1 MDNSSTISSSSG
13 NYIDAMSL
21 NNNMSA
27 TAQQPLISTPR
38 ATQKN
43 IVRVIDKDMTQQFRG
58 RSKSVGQGRIRWFEN
73 RKSQLLGFCLT
84 MAFLGVS
91 VAMYNYRW
99 TGLIAGSVNTIICGS
114 AVVITYC
121 RKKQWHQH
129 PNPIVHNR
137 SVLSIFMAICL
148 LLNVLVDFN
157 PSGSNTDCQRLAGI
171 TEFFFF
177 TGEAWGLVMACD
189 LFFSLT
195 SPFTSYK
202 RLMKFYHLWVWL
214 GGITMGVITYAV
226 QGAGGFFTVDGQS
239 MTYNSDT
246 DTVIEMALDFDL
258 RLCASGAVCVCM
270 VSLLTV
276 FTSIFGCIGYSTNLF
291 RLIFSV
297 LTLAWHRLYLRGVPK
312 TYNIRLRVLNYI
324 SFFTGAYVFYWLL
337 LLLLYMCAYFLSTKS
352 DTSNSKAVA
361 QVLRQLVIFLISSKG
376 YLDYVIWFAVNNI
389 ERKGGNGHDE
399 SADVDV
405 DLSPQV
411 NTALRSE
418 ILYYTTSGI
427 KESVRA
433 VTDELISIPISGESE
448 AGKSIKFWSFCPA
461 SFRNI
466 RLTFGISD
474 ADYIQMFGAT
484 TKERFSEGR
493 SGAFMFYTSDE
504 SLIVKTMSP
513 EECAFLRK
521 IAPNYEAYMS
531 SNPDTLLTRFYG
543 CHSVSLYGKMYYF
556 VVMGNL
562 FADTD
567 VVHHRY
573 DIKGSWVD
581 RNAKVPSPG
590 DKTACRYCNASYTFG
605 STKNQECGDGMNFH
619 EPDIVLKD
627 NDLMT
632 KIRIDPATAHRIYD
646 QIHKDSDFLCSQG
659 IMDYSLLMG
668 IQSSEY
674 FVDTSQL
681 PQARRDL
688 LFTQPAT
695 SVAGPSLYHF
705 GIIDF
710 LQQWYVIIL
719 SVFFLVW
726 YQFDNLLMFFC
737 RYRTLEKKMERFY
750 KTFVK
755 RKDPEGVSALPPKPY
770 KFRFQQKMS
779 RIFALSTHTRA
790 ENDTAFNHN
799 YPALIDVLDQGNFDT
814 QRHHNTFVN
823 NSVVDQWSDQRPVFN
838 PDLQQDIRAVSGLVL
853 ANQDIPHS
861 SQFPLTTKVPT
872 ALNMVKV
879 RLHLSYYASIQHTG
893 ILFVAERAHPV
904 DGLGLSL
911 RCCQQLAQGTDG
923 PPCDAGQHRAGA
935 AHVRRS
941 CRRRVKWPNVLLE
954 MSYARCLSE
963 YDSLYRIILEVDT
976 PSISNRVLMR
986 VRHFVLPYSFY
997 CADEPYLFCTDQGID
1012 NEVPMAELTISQVGV
1027 RFGSRAV
1034 LALFPQLDG
1043 ILRATLNVLFLLLSI
1058 LLPVHVPVVLLF
1070 DHGDKCRVPSQYV
1083 CHRFDIKPFNS
1094 SYSDKSKLLLVKTF
1108 SEACHFPFVKAP
1120 LTSVE
1125 AVADHGG
1132 KPGEGEHAWTGAGET
1147 LGRFVLCLGYFTQ
1160 RKLRRELTVQYSR
1173 NGIWVN
1179 ADRVG
1184 KGASVTL
1191 GNGYTIHFTKPGTT
1205 PADESFEAT
1214 QLDVPLELPAAP
1226 PSPSEKKRK
1235 REDEEPAAVTVAKQE
1250 LERKLKATESQLKAT
1265 QSKLKSAKAQ
1275 TETLREELEQNVRL
1289 KVDKLA
1295 QENLNLMSKLE
1306 IKETMK
1312 KSMEAAS
1319 KENQSLK
1326 EELVAKDKAMGLKI
1340 KEAVKKSIEADKE
1353 KKTQEMATK
1362 LKEATK
1368 KYQQKVEAEHFEQR
1382 REMSE
1387 KMAAYANENEKLQTT
1402 LSTKEEELTECED
1415 KIARLR
1421 KKVGTLEETTSNL
1434 TEQEKQ
1440 MEEYEEKIT
1449 VLEENIKTL
1458 TAKEKKLAE
1467 CEEKVAELEEKIN
1480 ASKDENSEILGL
1492 LAAAEEKVIAAENEA
1507 TEATIAAAAAKVDAT
1522 ERQELRDSIKSLRS
1536 ELETIAPDDDAEAL
1550 RSRLAAA
1557 LNLMNQVQALSL
1569 QGVSLITGT
1578 NNPELGDLHLL
1589 SVASAHTSTAVPNS
1603 PSSSPTEE
1611 AQQNDEDDPQDLPV
1625 NPEVIAARKLAAK
1638 EVPSKKDQIEDAVNG
1653 AAEPKSSPLQLKRE
1667 KKRAFKQAAPLSA
1680 AIEAN
1685 AASAIAAMALA
1696 NSSGKSSPSDAST
1709 AAVKCDG
1716 EGDWEM
1722 LDLALPDRDCKC
1734 FCRSFEAPK
1743 MVISTNQR
1751 CRACFCHIFIQQ
1763 TAAWCGDCRSNRD
1776 SPLNP
1781 NKFVMLRTAFRLR
1794 SALPAQRRVA
1804 ACVSR
1809 SFSSYP
1815 HHEVI
1820 GLPCTSQKPEM
1831 SDLYFID
1838 TTII

>member
-1 MDNSSTISSSSG
+1 MSRSHSTETPYRRSQSVTSHSQQHRGTPVLEEQNYMNAFSPPPNGVYVMETPLEHNGDTAPDGRRSMRQLPPVDQNGSFRQRNGTRGTSGGFVTMDNSSTISSSSG

-246 DTVIEMALDFDL
+246 DTVIGFCL
-258 RLCASGAVCVCM
+258 ASSRICCDSGETCPDDVEKCSTTASFLNAQKWPWILIYAFVLLVLFVSVC
-270 VSLLTV
+270 
-276 FTSIFGCIGYSTNLF
+276 
-291 RLIFSV
+291 V

-710 LQQWYVIIL
+710 LQQW
-719 SVFFLVW
+719 
-726 YQFDNLLMFFC
+726 
-737 RYRTLEKKMERFY
+737 TLEKKMERFY

-838 PDLQQDIRAVSGLVL
+838 PDLQQDIRAV
-853 ANQDIPHS
+853 
-861 SQFPLTTKVPT
+861 
-872 ALNMVKV
+872 
-879 RLHLSYYASIQHTG
+879 
-893 ILFVAERAHPV
+893 
-904 DGLGLSL
+904 
-911 RCCQQLAQGTDG
+911 
-923 PPCDAGQHRAGA
+923 
-935 AHVRRS
+935 
-941 CRRRVKWPNVLLE
+941 
-954 MSYARCLSE
+954 
-963 YDSLYRIILEVDT
+963 
-976 PSISNRVLMR
+976 
-986 VRHFVLPYSFY
+986 
-997 CADEPYLFCTDQGID
+997 
-1012 NEVPMAELTISQVGV
+1012 
-1027 RFGSRAV
+1027 
-1034 LALFPQLDG
+1034 
-1043 ILRATLNVLFLLLSI
+1043 
-1058 LLPVHVPVVLLF
+1058 
-1070 DHGDKCRVPSQYV
+1070 
-1083 CHRFDIKPFNS
+1083 
-1094 SYSDKSKLLLVKTF
+1094 
-1108 SEACHFPFVKAP
+1108 
-1120 LTSVE
+1120 
-1125 AVADHGG
+1125 
-1132 KPGEGEHAWTGAGET
+1132 
-1147 LGRFVLCLGYFTQ
+1147 
-1160 RKLRRELTVQYSR
+1160 
-1173 NGIWVN
+1173 
-1179 ADRVG
+1179 
-1184 KGASVTL
+1184 
-1191 GNGYTIHFTKPGTT
+1191 
-1205 PADESFEAT
+1205 
-1214 QLDVPLELPAAP
+1214 
-1226 PSPSEKKRK
+1226 
-1235 REDEEPAAVTVAKQE
+1235 
-1250 LERKLKATESQLKAT
+1250 
-1265 QSKLKSAKAQ
+1265 
-1275 TETLREELEQNVRL
+1275 
-1289 KVDKLA
+1289 
-1295 QENLNLMSKLE
+1295 
-1306 IKETMK
+1306 
-1312 KSMEAAS
+1312 
-1319 KENQSLK
+1319 
-1326 EELVAKDKAMGLKI
+1326 
-1340 KEAVKKSIEADKE
+1340 
-1353 KKTQEMATK
+1353 
-1362 LKEATK
+1362 
-1368 KYQQKVEAEHFEQR
+1368 
-1382 REMSE
+1382 
-1387 KMAAYANENEKLQTT
+1387 
-1402 LSTKEEELTECED
+1402 
-1415 KIARLR
+1415 
-1421 KKVGTLEETTSNL
+1421 
-1434 TEQEKQ
+1434 
-1440 MEEYEEKIT
+1440 
-1449 VLEENIKTL
+1449 
-1458 TAKEKKLAE
+1458 
-1467 CEEKVAELEEKIN
+1467 
-1480 ASKDENSEILGL
+1480 
-1492 LAAAEEKVIAAENEA
+1492 
-1507 TEATIAAAAAKVDAT
+1507 
-1522 ERQELRDSIKSLRS
+1522 
-1536 ELETIAPDDDAEAL
+1536 
-1550 RSRLAAA
+1550 
-1557 LNLMNQVQALSL
+1557 
-1569 QGVSLITGT
+1569 
-1578 NNPELGDLHLL
+1578 
-1589 SVASAHTSTAVPNS
+1589 
-1603 PSSSPTEE
+1603 
-1611 AQQNDEDDPQDLPV
+1611 
-1625 NPEVIAARKLAAK
+1625 
-1638 EVPSKKDQIEDAVNG
+1638 
-1653 AAEPKSSPLQLKRE
+1653 
-1667 KKRAFKQAAPLSA
+1667 
-1680 AIEAN
+1680 
-1685 AASAIAAMALA
+1685 
-1696 NSSGKSSPSDAST
+1696 
-1709 AAVKCDG
+1709 
-1716 EGDWEM
+1716 
-1722 LDLALPDRDCKC
+1722 
-1734 FCRSFEAPK
+1734 
-1743 MVISTNQR
+1743 
-1751 CRACFCHIFIQQ
+1751 
-1763 TAAWCGDCRSNRD
+1763 
-1776 SPLNP
+1776 
-1781 NKFVMLRTAFRLR
+1781 
-1794 SALPAQRRVA
+1794 
-1804 ACVSR
+1804 
-1809 SFSSYP
+1809 
-1815 HHEVI
+1815 
-1820 GLPCTSQKPEM
+1820 
-1831 SDLYFID
+1831 
-1838 TTII
+1838 

>member
-1 MDNSSTISSSSG
+1 MSRSYSTETPYRRSQSVTSHSQQHRGTPVLEEQSYMNAFSPPPNSVYVMETQQEHSGDAAPDGRRSTRQLPPVDQNGSFRLRHGTRGMSGASSGFVTMDNSSTISSSSG

-148 LLNVLVDFN
+148 LLNVLVDFD

-246 DTVIEMALDFDL
+246 DTVIGFCL
-258 RLCASGAVCVCM
+258 ASSRICCDSGETCPDDVEKCSTTASFLNAQKWPWILIYAFVLLVLFVSVC
-270 VSLLTV
+270 
-276 FTSIFGCIGYSTNLF
+276 
-291 RLIFSV
+291 V

-389 ERKGGNGHDE
+389 ERKGGNGREE

-466 RLTFGISD
+466 RLTFGIGD

-521 IAPNYEAYMS
+521 IAPNYEAYMT

-681 PQARRDL
+681 QARRGV

-710 LQQWYVIIL
+710 LQQWYDVGEEDGAL
-719 SVFFLVW
+719 LQTFF
-726 YQFDNLLMFFC
+726 
-737 RYRTLEKKMERFY
+737 
-750 KTFVK
+750 K
-755 RKDPEGVSALPPKPY
+755 RKDPEASLRLPPKPY

-790 ENDTAFNHN
+790 ENDTAFNPQLPSADRCARPGQFR
-799 YPALIDVLDQGNFDT
+799 YPTPQHV
-814 QRHHNTFVN
+814 R
-823 NSVVDQWSDQRPVFN
+823 
-838 PDLQQDIRAVSGLVL
+838 QQLGGGPATGFQPGSATGHPRGV
-853 ANQDIPHS
+853 DIP
-861 SQFPLTTKVPT
+861 
-872 ALNMVKV
+872 
-879 RLHLSYYASIQHTG
+879 
-893 ILFVAERAHPV
+893 
-904 DGLGLSL
+904 
-911 RCCQQLAQGTDG
+911 
-923 PPCDAGQHRAGA
+923 
-935 AHVRRS
+935 
-941 CRRRVKWPNVLLE
+941 
-954 MSYARCLSE
+954 
-963 YDSLYRIILEVDT
+963 
-976 PSISNRVLMR
+976 
-986 VRHFVLPYSFY
+986 
-997 CADEPYLFCTDQGID
+997 
-1012 NEVPMAELTISQVGV
+1012 
-1027 RFGSRAV
+1027 
-1034 LALFPQLDG
+1034 
-1043 ILRATLNVLFLLLSI
+1043 
-1058 LLPVHVPVVLLF
+1058 
-1070 DHGDKCRVPSQYV
+1070 
-1083 CHRFDIKPFNS
+1083 
-1094 SYSDKSKLLLVKTF
+1094 
-1108 SEACHFPFVKAP
+1108 KA
-1120 LTSVE
+1120 
-1125 AVADHGG
+1125 
-1132 KPGEGEHAWTGAGET
+1132 
-1147 LGRFVLCLGYFTQ
+1147 
-1160 RKLRRELTVQYSR
+1160 
-1173 NGIWVN
+1173 
-1179 ADRVG
+1179 
-1184 KGASVTL
+1184 
-1191 GNGYTIHFTKPGTT
+1191 
-1205 PADESFEAT
+1205 
-1214 QLDVPLELPAAP
+1214 
-1226 PSPSEKKRK
+1226 
-1235 REDEEPAAVTVAKQE
+1235 
-1250 LERKLKATESQLKAT
+1250 
-1265 QSKLKSAKAQ
+1265 
-1275 TETLREELEQNVRL
+1275 
-1289 KVDKLA
+1289 
-1295 QENLNLMSKLE
+1295 
-1306 IKETMK
+1306 
-1312 KSMEAAS
+1312 
-1319 KENQSLK
+1319 
-1326 EELVAKDKAMGLKI
+1326 
-1340 KEAVKKSIEADKE
+1340 
-1353 KKTQEMATK
+1353 
-1362 LKEATK
+1362 
-1368 KYQQKVEAEHFEQR
+1368 
-1382 REMSE
+1382 
-1387 KMAAYANENEKLQTT
+1387 
-1402 LSTKEEELTECED
+1402 
-1415 KIARLR
+1415 
-1421 KKVGTLEETTSNL
+1421 
-1434 TEQEKQ
+1434 
-1440 MEEYEEKIT
+1440 
-1449 VLEENIKTL
+1449 
-1458 TAKEKKLAE
+1458 
-1467 CEEKVAELEEKIN
+1467 
-1480 ASKDENSEILGL
+1480 
-1492 LAAAEEKVIAAENEA
+1492 
-1507 TEATIAAAAAKVDAT
+1507 
-1522 ERQELRDSIKSLRS
+1522 
-1536 ELETIAPDDDAEAL
+1536 
-1550 RSRLAAA
+1550 
-1557 LNLMNQVQALSL
+1557 
-1569 QGVSLITGT
+1569 
-1578 NNPELGDLHLL
+1578 
-1589 SVASAHTSTAVPNS
+1589 
-1603 PSSSPTEE
+1603 
-1611 AQQNDEDDPQDLPV
+1611 
-1625 NPEVIAARKLAAK
+1625 
-1638 EVPSKKDQIEDAVNG
+1638 
-1653 AAEPKSSPLQLKRE
+1653 
-1667 KKRAFKQAAPLSA
+1667 
-1680 AIEAN
+1680 
-1685 AASAIAAMALA
+1685 
-1696 NSSGKSSPSDAST
+1696 
-1709 AAVKCDG
+1709 
-1716 EGDWEM
+1716 
-1722 LDLALPDRDCKC
+1722 
-1734 FCRSFEAPK
+1734 
-1743 MVISTNQR
+1743 
-1751 CRACFCHIFIQQ
+1751 
-1763 TAAWCGDCRSNRD
+1763 
-1776 SPLNP
+1776 
-1781 NKFVMLRTAFRLR
+1781 
-1794 SALPAQRRVA
+1794 
-1804 ACVSR
+1804 
-1809 SFSSYP
+1809 
-1815 HHEVI
+1815 
-1820 GLPCTSQKPEM
+1820 
-1831 SDLYFID
+1831 
-1838 TTII
+1838 

>member
-1 MDNSSTISSSSG
+1 MARSHSSETPYRRSQSVTSHSQQHRGTPVLEDQNYMSAFSPSNNGVYVMETPQQRDGDSAPDGRRSLRQLPPVDQNGSFRQRHGVTRDAPGGFVTMDNNSTISSSSG

-38 ATQKN
+38 VTQKN

-58 RSKSVGQGRIRWFEN
+58 RSKSAGQGRIRWFEN

-99 TGLIAGSVNTIICGS
+99 TGLIAGSVNTIICGC

-137 SVLSIFMAICL
+137 SVLSIFMAVCL
-148 LLNVLVDFN
+148 LLNVLVDFD

-214 GGITMGVITYAV
+214 GGISVGVITYAV

-239 MTYNSDT
+239 MTYDSDT
-246 DTVIEMALDFDL
+246 DTVIGFCL
-258 RLCASGAVCVCM
+258 ASSRICCDTGETCPDSVTKCSSTSSFLNAQKWPWILIYSFVLLVLFVSVC
-270 VSLLTV
+270 
-276 FTSIFGCIGYSTNLF
+276 
-291 RLIFSV
+291 V

-361 QVLRQLVIFLISSKG
+361 QVLRQLVIFLIASRG

-389 ERKGGNGHDE
+389 ERKGGNGE

-433 VTDELISIPISGESE
+433 VTDELISIPISGENE

-521 IAPNYEAYMS
+521 IAPNYEAYMT
-531 SNPDTLLTRFYG
+531 SNPDSLLTRFYG

-632 KIRIDPATAHRIYD
+632 KIRIDPGTAHRIYD

-681 PQARRDL
+681 PQARREL

-710 LQQWYVIIL
+710 LQQWT
-719 SVFFLVW
+719 
-726 YQFDNLLMFFC
+726 M
-737 RYRTLEKKMERFY
+737 EKKMERFY
-750 KTFVK
+750 KTFFK

-779 RIFALSTHTRA
+779 RIFALTTHTRA
-790 ENDTAFNHN
+790 ENDTAFHHN
-799 YPALIDVLDQGNFDT
+799 YPALIDVLDQGNFDA
-814 QRHHNTFVN
+814 QRHNTFVN
-823 NSVVDQWSDQRPVFN
+823 NSVVDQRPVFD
-838 PDLQQDIRAVSGLVL
+838 PDQQQDIR
-853 ANQDIPHS
+853 
-861 SQFPLTTKVPT
+861 
-872 ALNMVKV
+872 
-879 RLHLSYYASIQHTG
+879 
-893 ILFVAERAHPV
+893 
-904 DGLGLSL
+904 
-911 RCCQQLAQGTDG
+911 
-923 PPCDAGQHRAGA
+923 
-935 AHVRRS
+935 
-941 CRRRVKWPNVLLE
+941 
-954 MSYARCLSE
+954 
-963 YDSLYRIILEVDT
+963 
-976 PSISNRVLMR
+976 
-986 VRHFVLPYSFY
+986 
-997 CADEPYLFCTDQGID
+997 
-1012 NEVPMAELTISQVGV
+1012 
-1027 RFGSRAV
+1027 
-1034 LALFPQLDG
+1034 
-1043 ILRATLNVLFLLLSI
+1043 
-1058 LLPVHVPVVLLF
+1058 VV
-1070 DHGDKCRVPSQYV
+1070 
-1083 CHRFDIKPFNS
+1083 
-1094 SYSDKSKLLLVKTF
+1094 
-1108 SEACHFPFVKAP
+1108 
-1120 LTSVE
+1120 
-1125 AVADHGG
+1125 
-1132 KPGEGEHAWTGAGET
+1132 
-1147 LGRFVLCLGYFTQ
+1147 
-1160 RKLRRELTVQYSR
+1160 
-1173 NGIWVN
+1173 
-1179 ADRVG
+1179 
-1184 KGASVTL
+1184 
-1191 GNGYTIHFTKPGTT
+1191 
-1205 PADESFEAT
+1205 
-1214 QLDVPLELPAAP
+1214 
-1226 PSPSEKKRK
+1226 
-1235 REDEEPAAVTVAKQE
+1235 
-1250 LERKLKATESQLKAT
+1250 
-1265 QSKLKSAKAQ
+1265 
-1275 TETLREELEQNVRL
+1275 
-1289 KVDKLA
+1289 
-1295 QENLNLMSKLE
+1295 
-1306 IKETMK
+1306 
-1312 KSMEAAS
+1312 
-1319 KENQSLK
+1319 
-1326 EELVAKDKAMGLKI
+1326 
-1340 KEAVKKSIEADKE
+1340 
-1353 KKTQEMATK
+1353 
-1362 LKEATK
+1362 
-1368 KYQQKVEAEHFEQR
+1368 
-1382 REMSE
+1382 
-1387 KMAAYANENEKLQTT
+1387 
-1402 LSTKEEELTECED
+1402 
-1415 KIARLR
+1415 
-1421 KKVGTLEETTSNL
+1421 
-1434 TEQEKQ
+1434 
-1440 MEEYEEKIT
+1440 
-1449 VLEENIKTL
+1449 
-1458 TAKEKKLAE
+1458 
-1467 CEEKVAELEEKIN
+1467 
-1480 ASKDENSEILGL
+1480 
-1492 LAAAEEKVIAAENEA
+1492 
-1507 TEATIAAAAAKVDAT
+1507 
-1522 ERQELRDSIKSLRS
+1522 
-1536 ELETIAPDDDAEAL
+1536 
-1550 RSRLAAA
+1550 
-1557 LNLMNQVQALSL
+1557 
-1569 QGVSLITGT
+1569 
-1578 NNPELGDLHLL
+1578 
-1589 SVASAHTSTAVPNS
+1589 
-1603 PSSSPTEE
+1603 
-1611 AQQNDEDDPQDLPV
+1611 
-1625 NPEVIAARKLAAK
+1625 
-1638 EVPSKKDQIEDAVNG
+1638 
-1653 AAEPKSSPLQLKRE
+1653 
-1667 KKRAFKQAAPLSA
+1667 
-1680 AIEAN
+1680 
-1685 AASAIAAMALA
+1685 
-1696 NSSGKSSPSDAST
+1696 
-1709 AAVKCDG
+1709 
-1716 EGDWEM
+1716 
-1722 LDLALPDRDCKC
+1722 
-1734 FCRSFEAPK
+1734 
-1743 MVISTNQR
+1743 
-1751 CRACFCHIFIQQ
+1751 
-1763 TAAWCGDCRSNRD
+1763 
-1776 SPLNP
+1776 
-1781 NKFVMLRTAFRLR
+1781 
-1794 SALPAQRRVA
+1794 
-1804 ACVSR
+1804 
-1809 SFSSYP
+1809 
-1815 HHEVI
+1815 
-1820 GLPCTSQKPEM
+1820 
-1831 SDLYFID
+1831 
-1838 TTII
+1838 

>member
-1 MDNSSTISSSSG
+1 
-13 NYIDAMSL
+13 
-21 NNNMSA
+21 
-27 TAQQPLISTPR
+27 
-38 ATQKN
+38 
-43 IVRVIDKDMTQQFRG
+43 
-58 RSKSVGQGRIRWFEN
+58 
-73 RKSQLLGFCLT
+73 
-84 MAFLGVS
+84 
-91 VAMYNYRW
+91 MYNYRW

-148 LLNVLVDFN
+148 LLNVLVDFD

-246 DTVIEMALDFDL
+246 DTVIGFCL
-258 RLCASGAVCVCM
+258 ASSRICCDSGETCPDDVEKCSTTASFLNAQKWPWILIYAFVLLVLFVSVC
-270 VSLLTV
+270 
-276 FTSIFGCIGYSTNLF
+276 
-291 RLIFSV
+291 V

-389 ERKGGNGHDE
+389 ERKGGNGREE

-466 RLTFGISD
+466 RLTFGIGD

-521 IAPNYEAYMS
+521 IAPNYEAYMT

-681 PQARRDL
+681 QARRGV

-710 LQQWYVIIL
+710 LQQW
-719 SVFFLVW
+719 
-726 YQFDNLLMFFC
+726 
-737 RYRTLEKKMERFY
+737 TLEKKMERFY
-750 KTFVK
+750 KTFFK

-814 QRHHNTFVN
+814 QRHNTFVN
-823 NSVVDQWSDQRPVFN
+823 NSVVDQRPVFN
-838 PDLQQDIRAVSGLVL
+838 PDLQQDIRAV
-853 ANQDIPHS
+853 
-861 SQFPLTTKVPT
+861 
-872 ALNMVKV
+872 
-879 RLHLSYYASIQHTG
+879 
-893 ILFVAERAHPV
+893 
-904 DGLGLSL
+904 
-911 RCCQQLAQGTDG
+911 
-923 PPCDAGQHRAGA
+923 
-935 AHVRRS
+935 
-941 CRRRVKWPNVLLE
+941 
-954 MSYARCLSE
+954 
-963 YDSLYRIILEVDT
+963 
-976 PSISNRVLMR
+976 
-986 VRHFVLPYSFY
+986 
-997 CADEPYLFCTDQGID
+997 
-1012 NEVPMAELTISQVGV
+1012 
-1027 RFGSRAV
+1027 
-1034 LALFPQLDG
+1034 
-1043 ILRATLNVLFLLLSI
+1043 
-1058 LLPVHVPVVLLF
+1058 
-1070 DHGDKCRVPSQYV
+1070 
-1083 CHRFDIKPFNS
+1083 
-1094 SYSDKSKLLLVKTF
+1094 
-1108 SEACHFPFVKAP
+1108 
-1120 LTSVE
+1120 
-1125 AVADHGG
+1125 
-1132 KPGEGEHAWTGAGET
+1132 
-1147 LGRFVLCLGYFTQ
+1147 
-1160 RKLRRELTVQYSR
+1160 
-1173 NGIWVN
+1173 
-1179 ADRVG
+1179 
-1184 KGASVTL
+1184 
-1191 GNGYTIHFTKPGTT
+1191 
-1205 PADESFEAT
+1205 
-1214 QLDVPLELPAAP
+1214 
-1226 PSPSEKKRK
+1226 
-1235 REDEEPAAVTVAKQE
+1235 
-1250 LERKLKATESQLKAT
+1250 
-1265 QSKLKSAKAQ
+1265 
-1275 TETLREELEQNVRL
+1275 
-1289 KVDKLA
+1289 
-1295 QENLNLMSKLE
+1295 
-1306 IKETMK
+1306 
-1312 KSMEAAS
+1312 
-1319 KENQSLK
+1319 
-1326 EELVAKDKAMGLKI
+1326 
-1340 KEAVKKSIEADKE
+1340 
-1353 KKTQEMATK
+1353 
-1362 LKEATK
+1362 
-1368 KYQQKVEAEHFEQR
+1368 
-1382 REMSE
+1382 
-1387 KMAAYANENEKLQTT
+1387 
-1402 LSTKEEELTECED
+1402 
-1415 KIARLR
+1415 
-1421 KKVGTLEETTSNL
+1421 
-1434 TEQEKQ
+1434 
-1440 MEEYEEKIT
+1440 
-1449 VLEENIKTL
+1449 
-1458 TAKEKKLAE
+1458 
-1467 CEEKVAELEEKIN
+1467 
-1480 ASKDENSEILGL
+1480 
-1492 LAAAEEKVIAAENEA
+1492 
-1507 TEATIAAAAAKVDAT
+1507 
-1522 ERQELRDSIKSLRS
+1522 
-1536 ELETIAPDDDAEAL
+1536 
-1550 RSRLAAA
+1550 
-1557 LNLMNQVQALSL
+1557 
-1569 QGVSLITGT
+1569 
-1578 NNPELGDLHLL
+1578 
-1589 SVASAHTSTAVPNS
+1589 
-1603 PSSSPTEE
+1603 
-1611 AQQNDEDDPQDLPV
+1611 
-1625 NPEVIAARKLAAK
+1625 
-1638 EVPSKKDQIEDAVNG
+1638 
-1653 AAEPKSSPLQLKRE
+1653 
-1667 KKRAFKQAAPLSA
+1667 
-1680 AIEAN
+1680 
-1685 AASAIAAMALA
+1685 
-1696 NSSGKSSPSDAST
+1696 
-1709 AAVKCDG
+1709 
-1716 EGDWEM
+1716 
-1722 LDLALPDRDCKC
+1722 
-1734 FCRSFEAPK
+1734 
-1743 MVISTNQR
+1743 
-1751 CRACFCHIFIQQ
+1751 
-1763 TAAWCGDCRSNRD
+1763 
-1776 SPLNP
+1776 
-1781 NKFVMLRTAFRLR
+1781 
-1794 SALPAQRRVA
+1794 
-1804 ACVSR
+1804 
-1809 SFSSYP
+1809 
-1815 HHEVI
+1815 
-1820 GLPCTSQKPEM
+1820 
-1831 SDLYFID
+1831 
-1838 TTII
+1838 